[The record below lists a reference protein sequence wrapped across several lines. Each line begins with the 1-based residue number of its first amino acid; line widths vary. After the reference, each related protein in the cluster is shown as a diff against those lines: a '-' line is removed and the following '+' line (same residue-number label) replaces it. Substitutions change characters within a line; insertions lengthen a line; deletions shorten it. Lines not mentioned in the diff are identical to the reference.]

1 LPVALRPGT
10 AEFNIGHVAAF
21 VSTVVFAH
29 SLLLL
34 RRAKAAESDKALIA
48 TLLVVMTPLSLLTA
62 LSSTGL
68 SAMDFNHTGIV
79 VIAGILGLAGHV
91 LLVRAFRAGEASV
104 VAPFQYRQIIWGCL
118 LLRHRSIPTRS
129 LAR

>member
-1 LPVALRPGT
+1 MPVALRPGT

-79 VIAGILGLAGHV
+79 VMPAFWV
-91 LLVRAFRAGEASV
+91 LPATCYWCGPGSVRKV
-104 VAPFQYRQIIWGCL
+104 LQI
-118 LLRHRSIPTRS
+118 H
-129 LAR
+129 